1 VSKKRFSD
9 VEDACALAQVMVD
22 PVREPLIVL
31 DKDLRVITAS
41 QSFYVKFSTH
51 PDDTQGKHFYELGDG
66 EWDMP
71 KLRLLSEKIIP
82 SHGAMDEYEV
92 EHEFPRIGRGNALKR
107 PLQGSTHFGQRATC
121 AVP

>member
-1 VSKKRFSD
+1 MSKKLFSD

-51 PDDTQGKHFYELGDG
+51 PDDTQGKHFCELGDG

-71 KLRLLSEKIIP
+71 KLRLLSEK
-82 SHGAMDEYEV
+82 V
-92 EHEFPRIGRGNALKR
+92 EHEFLRIGRGNALKR
-107 PLQGSTHFGQRATC
+107 PLQGSTHSQRATC